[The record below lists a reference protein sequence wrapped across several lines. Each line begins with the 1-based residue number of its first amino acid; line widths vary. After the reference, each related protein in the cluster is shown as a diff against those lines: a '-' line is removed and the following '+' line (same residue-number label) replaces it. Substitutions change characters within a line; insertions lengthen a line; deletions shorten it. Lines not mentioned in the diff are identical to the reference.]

1 MTKKGLACL
10 ILALSLV
17 VVKAFGCE
25 DLLLENG
32 SIIPPPP
39 GSQYAVGYFHIK
51 NASQKKIVIKN
62 FSSTIFESISIHRT
76 SHSHSKSMSE
86 MRLVNELSILSQ
98 ERLIAQPGGTHLM
111 IRVPSD
117 SYRFTDQHIKLVVSC
132 EKKPSSEML
141 FLVSHR
147 ESKH

>member
-32 SIIPPPP
+32 SIIPPAP

-51 NASQKKIVIKN
+51 NTYIA
-62 FSSTIFESISIHRT
+62 IF
-76 SHSHSKSMSE
+76 
-86 MRLVNELSILSQ
+86 
-98 ERLIAQPGGTHLM
+98 
-111 IRVPSD
+111 
-117 SYRFTDQHIKLVVSC
+117 
-132 EKKPSSEML
+132 
-141 FLVSHR
+141 
-147 ESKH
+147 